1 MDKITKDTL
10 KLITREREEMDAKSA
25 GRSELEK
32 THSVEDTGA
41 LLAAINHGK
50 GLKAAQPSIPTRQ
63 SPAPSMQQQ
72 QQQQQNKAPAAIKTN
87 IKAANQVCQES
98 LEKSMIDLN
107 WPGAPLPEIASA
119 MREEEREELF
129 FVLFYQRTYL

>member
-1 MDKITKDTL
+1 MGED
-10 KLITREREEMDAKSA
+10 MDAKSA

-72 QQQQQNKAPAAIKTN
+72 QQQQQNRAPAAIKTN
-87 IKAANQVCQES
+87 IKAANQGGPGCYDGGFHPIVLWGRSPLSS
-98 LEKSMIDLN
+98 LNPPD
-107 WPGAPLPEIASA
+107 P
-119 MREEEREELF
+119 
-129 FVLFYQRTYL
+129 